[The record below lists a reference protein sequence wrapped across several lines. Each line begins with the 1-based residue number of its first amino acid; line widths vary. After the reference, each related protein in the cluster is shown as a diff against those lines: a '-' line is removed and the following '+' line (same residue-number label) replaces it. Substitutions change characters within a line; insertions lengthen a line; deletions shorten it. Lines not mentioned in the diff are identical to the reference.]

1 MMKPERLKL
10 KDIIDGSIA
19 PALFERVIAQIN
31 QGSLFVYPT
40 ETIYGIGGI
49 ATGKVEEKIFDAKRR
64 QPENPMILIGG
75 NLSLFTDYKLVFN
88 RNAEILAETF
98 WPGNV
103 TLILS
108 VSGSEEKMSIR
119 VSDHPFIQML
129 TEYVTLPLYSTS
141 ANISDTEYSND
152 PDVIYSI
159 FSDKIDMI
167 IDDGK
172 LPESLP
178 STVVDVSGDEGITI
192 IREGA
197 VSAEKIK
204 EAIKQ

>member
-1 MMKPERLKL
+1 MKPERLKL
-10 KDIIDGSIA
+10 KDIIDGRLA
-19 PALFERVIAQIN
+19 PALFERVIARIN

-49 ATGKVEEKIFDAKRR
+49 ATERVRERIVEAKRR
-64 QPENPMILIGG
+64 MPENPMILIGG
-75 NLSLFTDYKLVFN
+75 NLGLFSDYNLIFN
-88 RNAEILAETF
+88 RNAETLAERF

-103 TLILS
+103 TLILP
-108 VSGSEEKMSIR
+108 VSGSNEKMSIR

-141 ANISDTEYSND
+141 ANISGTEYSND
-152 PDVIYSI
+152 PDVIYSV
-159 FSDKIDMI
+159 FSDKIDMM
-167 IDDGK
+167 IDDGR

-178 STVVDVSGDEGITI
+178 STVVDVSGIEEVKIV
-192 IREGA
+192 REGT
-197 VSAEKIK
+197 VNAERII